1 MDEQYDLGQVIRSIL
16 EYGLEDVNTA
26 IPAVILGIKNEGRN
40 LLIDVQ
46 PSINIRTREEQVI
59 PRSSVLNVPMQQ
71 PASSQGGLIFPVKV
85 GDSVLLVFS
94 MRGIDR
100 WKYGSGSPEAP
111 SDFRKFDKK
120 DCVAIP
126 CIFPSSRSVADPAKH
141 GSDYGLGDVCLYN
154 NLSESNYNEVVLKKN
169 GDIVVNSKSG
179 NTTVNCKNSVV
190 NATESM
196 EVNTPDFSVNTSNYK
211 VSTINYS
218 VAATGSAVTT
228 GSFNMDGSFVLNG
241 IAMETHTHGGVEPG
255 AGSTG
260 VPQ

>member
-126 CIFPSSRSVADPAKH
+126 CIFPSSRSVADPVKH
-141 GSDYGLGDVCLYN
+141 GSDYELGDVCLYN

-169 GDIVVNSKSG
+169 GGVV
-179 NTTVNCKNSVV
+179 VNCKTAVV
-190 NATESM
+190 NASQSM
-196 EVNTPDFSVNTSNYK
+196 QVNTPDFTINTSTYRVNADSYYG
-211 VSTINYS
+211 TATTFNM
-218 VAATGSAVTT
+218 TGSWI
-228 GSFNMDGSFVLNG
+228 LNG